1 MSIEHTSLSQPAD
14 FKLLELK
21 RPFATPKGI
30 VLPSIDKYGWPHGD
44 TYEALLKARTP
55 RLSTRATFRGMKFRR
70 RYEALSLNEQRIF
83 FSLGFHPYV
92 IDVREQY
99 GIYDIAAFWEAVR
112 NDKRLRATDKMTID
126 AVVTYV
132 LPGSSRLRYH
142 GISIKGGTYVAD
154 KDALAR
160 EQREKEALAERGWT
174 WELLRG
180 DAVTDLEFSNNFMMY
195 STVRDQDVAYNYDE
209 ARWFAS
215 VVLKS
220 RASGT
225 MSSVL
230 GRISRR
236 VGISD
241 DAAYRLF
248 AVSAAYGFLTVDHSK
263 PLRVDAPLCLIR

>member
-1 MSIEHTSLSQPAD
+1 MSIEHTSLSQPAH
-14 FKLLELK
+14 FKLMELK

-55 RLSTRATFRGMKFRR
+55 RLSTRATYRGMKFRR
-70 RYEALSLNEQRIF
+70 RYEALSLNEQRIL
-83 FSLGFHPYV
+83 FSLAFHPYV
-92 IDVREQY
+92 IDVRDQY
-99 GIYDIAAFWEAVR
+99 GIYDIAAFWEGVS
-112 NDKRLRATDKMTID
+112 NDERLRVVDKLTID
-126 AVVTYV
+126 VVVTYV
-132 LPGSSRLRYH
+132 LPETSRLRYH
-142 GISIKGGTYVAD
+142 GISIKGDTYIAD

-160 EQREKEALAERGWT
+160 EQREREALAERGWT

-180 DAVTDLEFSNNFMMY
+180 DAVTDREFSNNFMMY

-215 VVLKS
+215 VLLKS
-220 RASGT
+220 KARGT
-225 MSSVL
+225 MGSVL

-241 DAAYRLF
+241 KAAHQLF
-248 AVSAAYGFLTVDHSK
+248 AVGAAYGLLTVDHSK
-263 PLRVDAPLCLIR
+263 KLRVDAPLCLIR